1 MNPFNIRSCRA
12 LRLPAGRALRVNF
25 NLWLKTR
32 HPSAVRALWASRLRH
47 IMPKFILSLSK
58 GSRRTVF
65 FLLIAL
71 LAAPLAAKDR
81 LGVYQGWAAFRDPA
95 TPRCYAISAPEETV
109 GTPTRNG
116 YLSIGFWPKRR
127 VTHQI
132 YVRLS
137 RERSSNSGITLSAGG
152 RRFRLKVDGNSGW
165 ATDRRMDLAI
175 IAAMRSATSLSVESI
190 GRNGRSI
197 VDAYSLRGAASAIDA
212 AALGC
217 VKL

>member
-1 MNPFNIRSCRA
+1 MGS
-12 LRLPAGRALRVNF
+12 
-25 NLWLKTR
+25 TR
-32 HPSAVRALWASRLRH
+32 TGL
-47 IMPKFILSLSK
+47 MC
-58 GSRRTVF
+58 
-65 FLLIAL
+65 LLVL
-71 LAAPLAAKDR
+71 FAAPLAAKDR
-81 LGVYQGWAAFRDPA
+81 LGVYQGWAAFRDPG

-116 YLSIGFWPKRR
+116 YLSIGFWPKSR

-132 YVRLS
+132 YVQLS

-152 RRFRLKVDGNSGW
+152 RRFRLKVDGSSGW
-165 ATDRRMDLAI
+165 AADRRMNLGI

-197 VDAYSLRGAASAIDA
+197 VDAYSLRGAPSAIDA

-217 VKL
+217 ASTAR